1 MNAASGSRKRTLVNF
16 LSLSILQIGNY
27 VLPMITLPIISRVI
41 GPGNYGAVNYAFAF
55 AGYFILFINAG
66 FDLYGTR
73 QIIGYKGDKEKIQ
86 RLFSRITFAKLYLTL
101 VATVIFLV
109 CLFSIRQLRE
119 EALVNIFTYIM
130 CLGWIVNPSW
140 LYNGMQDSRRY
151 AVFSFV
157 SKLLFSVAVVLVV
170 TERSDYIYHPLITS
184 IAHILVSFI
193 SFWFALRKYALKFS
207 FSGWKEVRQTLK
219 ENRTLSLIWWISN
232 QASSTGIIVAGFLL
246 TTAEVGFYSAA
257 LRMIIIIQS
266 IVSMPLNTVLF
277 PYIGEAF
284 GQGYD
289 QGIRRVNKAFPYL
302 VMVAFAM
309 AAGTMILAD
318 PLILVFFGSE
328 FETAGLLLKVSAVA
342 LLFSTINA
350 ALGQQVMLNLRK
362 DAMHIRFLVAGFV
375 LNVVLL
381 LLFIR
386 LYGTLGAAIAWPV
399 AELVILVGYL
409 VYFRT
414 QGVKVFDY
422 QYYKPGLIINDLLNF
437 FRDRAKKKKA
447 ALR

>member
-1 MNAASGSRKRTLVNF
+1 MKK
-16 LSLSILQIGNY
+16 
-27 VLPMITLPIISRVI
+27 
-41 GPGNYGAVNYAFAF
+41 YG
-55 AGYFILFINAG
+55 
-66 FDLYGTR
+66 
-73 QIIGYKGDKEKIQ
+73 
-86 RLFSRITFAKLYLTL
+86 
-101 VATVIFLV
+101 
-109 CLFSIRQLRE
+109 
-119 EALVNIFTYIM
+119 
-130 CLGWIVNPSW
+130 
-140 LYNGMQDSRRY
+140 
-151 AVFSFV
+151 
-157 SKLLFSVAVVLVV
+157 
-170 TERSDYIYHPLITS
+170 
-184 IAHILVSFI
+184 
-193 SFWFALRKYALKFS
+193 LKFS
-207 FSGWKEVRQTLK
+207 AAGWKEVKQTLK

-246 TTAEVGFYSAA
+246 TTTEVGFYSAA

-289 QGIRRVNKAFPYL
+289 QGIRRVNKTFPYL
-302 VMVAFAM
+302 VMVAFGM

-318 PLILVFFGSE
+318 PLILVFFGRE

-381 LLFIR
+381 VLFIR
-386 LYGTLGAAIAWPV
+386 LYGSLGAAIAWPA
-399 AELVILVGYL
+399 AELVIFAGYL
-409 VYFRT
+409 FYFRT

-422 QYYKPGLIINDLLNF
+422 QYYKPGLIINELLGF
-437 FRDRAKKKKA
+437 IRDRSRKKKA